1 MIFRVIMVIAVRI
14 LLWVNIELIWESN
27 IF

>member
-1 MIFRVIMVIAVRI
+1 MVIVVRI